1 VSKKKG
7 VLRKI
12 MEFLWKNIHSFILLI
27 GSGLLLFFGTRDYL
41 EKRKIK
47 RIKWKKIPGTKIKV
61 QVLNEK
67 KEWEEV
73 KLPVVNEIQLTT
85 DDIST
90 IRKTEKEG
98 EYAAKIKHK
107 IKDRRNIAFS
117 GDGNSS
123 MDI

>member
-1 VSKKKG
+1 
-7 VLRKI
+7 